1 MMSFAP
7 YFVLSAILFSIGLTG
22 LFLRRN
28 LLLILLSVEILLNSA
43 NLSLVAAG
51 ARWGEL
57 TGQLVAFFGMTIAAA
72 EVTVGLAIAILLF
85 RNTGSVDTK
94 EMELLKG

>member
-1 MMSFAP
+1 MPFAP

-28 LLLILLSVEILLNSA
+28 ILLMLLSIEILLNSA
-43 NLSLVAAG
+43 NLSFIAAG

-57 TGQLVAFFGMTIAAA
+57 TGQVFAFFGMTIAAA
-72 EVTVGLAIAILLF
+72 EVTVGLAVAILLF
-85 RNTGSVDTK
+85 RNTDSVDTEK
-94 EMELLKG
+94 IERLKG

>member
-1 MMSFAP
+1 MSLAP
-7 YFVLSAILFSIGLTG
+7 YFALSAVLFTIGLAG

-43 NLSLVAAG
+43 NLSFVAAS

-57 TGQLVAFFGMTIAAA
+57 TGQIFAFFGMTIAAA
-72 EVTVGLAIAILLF
+72 EVTVGLALAILLF
-85 RNTGSVDTK
+85 RNVGSVDTR
-94 EMELLKG
+94 EIELLKG

>member
-1 MMSFAP
+1 MPLAP
-7 YFVLSAILFSIGLTG
+7 YFILSAILFAIGLVG

-28 LLLILLSVEILLNSA
+28 LLLVFLSVEILLNSA
-43 NLSLVAAG
+43 NLSFITAS

-57 TGQLVAFFGMTIAAA
+57 TGQIFAFFGMTIAAA
-72 EVTVGLAIAILLF
+72 EVTVGLALAILLF

-94 EMELLKG
+94 EIELLKG